1 MSYKGSQMIKTIIT
15 SKVRFKLFFPCFY
28 QLGSDPSSSHLLD
41 SPPTVRRRRAAF
53 SSAVV
58 AATFACLSWI
68 SAPSGAQTR
77 LWRTAQDERGWRK
90 TDCICCG
97 GISNVNVM

>member
-41 SPPTVRRRRAAF
+41 SLQH
-53 SSAVV
+53 SAV
-58 AATFACLSWI
+58 AGQLFPLLLSLRLLSACRGFRHHLELRL
-68 SAPSGAQTR
+68 ACGGRFRMSGAGRR
-77 LWRTAQDERGWRK
+77 LIVSAVGDIK
-90 TDCICCG
+90 C
-97 GISNVNVM
+97 